1 MLPDIGDI
9 LQIALVTAIC
19 VGLVGSVCW
28 ISVATYRSVK
38 RIDDQKL
45 VPPGDLRA
53 QIDQLQQSVD
63 SIAVEVERIAE
74 AQRFMARIEAE
85 RDARQALPLQS

>member
-1 MLPDIGDI
+1 
-9 LQIALVTAIC
+9 
-19 VGLVGSVCW
+19 
-28 ISVATYRSVK
+28 VK

-53 QIDQLQQSVD
+53 QIEQLQQSVD

-74 AQRFMARIEAE
+74 AQRFVARIEAE
-85 RDARQALPLQS
+85 RDARPALPVQS

>member
-1 MLPDIGDI
+1 MIPDIGDI
-9 LQIALVTAIC
+9 LQVALITAIF

-38 RIDDQKL
+38 RIDGQKL
-45 VPPGDLRA
+45 TQPGDLRA
-53 QIDQLQQSVD
+53 QIEQLQQSVD

-74 AQRFMARIEAE
+74 AQRYMARLESE
-85 RDARQALPLQS
+85 RDVRQALPLQS